1 VLTGLLFRYIL
12 VGMKRA
18 AGTSRERDP
27 ERTRGR
33 LLQAAFHE
41 IHLSGFQGADLET
54 ILSTAGVTKGA
65 LYHHFQSKEALG
77 HAVVEEVIA
86 GMTREKWLIP
96 LSNGEN
102 PIDTLIGIVK
112 GTSLLPEHIMCGCP
126 LNNLGQEM
134 SPLEPGFRQ
143 RVATVFRAWQN
154 AIAGA
159 LKEGQ
164 NRKLVRSDLDAGE
177 TATFLV
183 ALYEG
188 YTSLAKNAQDEAVL
202 KAGIAKM
209 VIWLE
214 TLRAK
219 STRTNRLVSRKRNL

>member
-1 VLTGLLFRYIL
+1 MIRG
-12 VGMKRA
+12 A
-18 AGTSRERDP
+18 ARTSRDRDP

-33 LLQAAFHE
+33 LLQAAFKE
-41 IHLSGFQGADLET
+41 IYLSGFQGADVET
-54 ILSTAGVTKGA
+54 ILSAAGVTKGA
-65 LYHHFQSKEALG
+65 LYHHFHSKEALG

-86 GMTREKWLIP
+86 GITREKWLIP

-112 GTSLLPEHIMCGCP
+112 GTSLLPEHVMCGCP

-134 SPLEPGFRQ
+134 SPLDPGFRQ

-154 AIAGA
+154 AVASA

-164 NRKLVRSDLDAGE
+164 HRRLVRSDLDVGE

-202 KAGIAKM
+202 VAGLAKI

-219 STRTNRLVSRKRNL
+219 SAVT

>member
-1 VLTGLLFRYIL
+1 MI
-12 VGMKRA
+12 KEA
-18 AGTSRERDP
+18 ARTTRDRDP

-33 LLQAAFHE
+33 LLQAAFKE

-54 ILSTAGVTKGA
+54 ILSAAGVTKGA

-86 GMTREKWLIP
+86 GITREKWLVP
-96 LSNGEN
+96 LSNAEN

-112 GTSLLPEHIMCGCP
+112 GTSLLPEHVMCGCP
-126 LNNLGQEM
+126 LNNLAQEM
-134 SPLEPGFRQ
+134 SPLDPGFRQ

-154 AIAGA
+154 AVASA

-164 NRKLVRSDLDAGE
+164 NRRLVRSDIDVAE
-177 TATFLV
+177 AASFLV

-202 KAGIAKM
+202 KAGIAKI

-219 STRTNRLVSRKRNL
+219 SARTRTAT